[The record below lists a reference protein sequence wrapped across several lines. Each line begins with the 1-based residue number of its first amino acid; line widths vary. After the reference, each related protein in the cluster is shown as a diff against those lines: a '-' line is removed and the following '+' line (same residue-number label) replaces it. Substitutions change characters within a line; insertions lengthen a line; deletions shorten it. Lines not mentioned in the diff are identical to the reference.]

1 MGRFTIFSLGV
12 DALQIGI
19 ISVIVRG
26 SLFLWS
32 PGPALVHLNF
42 KSLLG
47 QGVMLQY
54 VLPVEEN
61 VQKLVHMFYTSRT
74 WIPPYAKVS
83 LHFCQAQG
91 HGSSWVGWAVKF
103 INRRVSPGIGSV
115 FGLNMFFRF

>member
-1 MGRFTIFSLGV
+1 ML
-12 DALQIGI
+12 L
-19 ISVIVRG
+19 
-26 SLFLWS
+26 S

-47 QGVMLQY
+47 EGVMIQY

-83 LHFCQAQG
+83 PHYCQAEG
-91 HGSSWVGWAVKF
+91 HGMGHLST
-103 INRRVSPGIGSV
+103 PG
-115 FGLNMFFRF
+115 